1 MISRPSSKSINSP
14 EIDTSSSPDRLIVR
28 LLAEPWERAS
38 KRKGL
43 ALVFLL
49 FMAGLMGAPQAS
61 ADIVINAADDGPNV
75 VFSYTGSLEQG
86 TLDAFGGVIST
97 GASFGPNTYIEG
109 SARFARMHFRPGV
122 ATGTRYTVDLLAL
135 NLDFTQPLPDGLS
148 LTADSVNGDF
158 FLIDNELERMDLI
171 VPDGYV
177 GGSTISGSMTF
188 NNTSLM
194 AMGIDTSNTI
204 QLFLPG
210 ADSESIFYY
219 LFDVPDPVVP
229 VALTPV
235 APELEPVVDYG
246 ALYSLTSSALP
257 MNGAAGQIAG
267 GVQQIGVNGLGS
279 RLFRVRNRTTG
290 GSGVAQAGSSFE
302 SRGRSVA
309 ASRYARFEERLE
321 GEASIK
327 LDGYRKPLETSSTL
341 DPSGLSFDN
350 PFSVTRE
357 AGVEASSGVVSSGS
371 NWELFVS
378 ADFGSIKTDSLAA
391 TPGIESNTQAGTVG
405 FEYQVNDTLNLG
417 VGWSHLQNDN
427 TLTNNLGGVDLE
439 GNTGMAY
446 ATLFKNNLWA
456 DLLYSYGSYD
466 VDISRN
472 TGLGSTVRGDT
483 DVSTHL
489 TMLNLGYNIPAGDH
503 IVHGPT
509 FGAEYTDGQLNGYT
523 ETGDPRANTRFAD
536 QDFESLVTRLGWQV
550 TWSGDTNIGVMTPQ
564 VRIGY
569 GRENIDQ
576 DRNIAGTLVN
586 SPFGPGLGGFTAGQ
600 MQTVPGEGWMD
611 LGAGIGIQICPNIGL
626 YVDYQTQLFREATTA
641 QYGSV
646 RAEIKF

>member
-1 MISRPSSKSINSP
+1 MIPRLSSKSINSP
-14 EIDTSSSPDRLIVR
+14 EIDTSSSPDRLTVR
-28 LLAEPWERAS
+28 LLTQPLERVS

-43 ALVFLL
+43 AFVFLL

-86 TLDAFGGVIST
+86 TLDAFGSGGAAGSSFGANSFINGS
-97 GASFGPNTYIEG
+97 ASFGW
-109 SARFARMHFRPGV
+109 MHFRPGT
-122 ATGTRYTVDLLAL
+122 ATGTLYTDDLLAL
-135 NLDFTQPLPDGLS
+135 NPGFTQPLPNGLS
-148 LTADSVNGDF
+148 RNADSVSGDF
-158 FLIDNELERMDLI
+158 FLIDNELERMDLM

-194 AMGIDTSNTI
+194 ALGIDTSSTI

-210 ADSESIFYY
+210 PDSESIFYY

-229 VALTPV
+229 VALTSI
-235 APELEPVVDYG
+235 ASESEPVVDYG
-246 ALYSLTSSALP
+246 ALYSLTNSALP

-290 GSGVAQAGSSFE
+290 GSGVAQGGSRIE
-302 SRGRSVA
+302 TRGRSVA

-327 LDGYRKPLETSSTL
+327 LNGYRKPIEANSTL
-341 DPSGLSFDN
+341 EPSGLSFDN

-378 ADFGSIKTDSLAA
+378 ADFGRVKTDSLAA

-405 FEYQVNDTLNLG
+405 FEYQVNDSLNLG

-466 VDISRN
+466 VDINRN

-489 TMLNLGYNIPAGDH
+489 TMLNLGYNIPVGDH

-576 DRNIAGTLVN
+576 NRNIAGTLVN